1 MHKILSCVLS
11 TVFTLSTGLLSATLS
26 HAFANGQRSD
36 SSAASVKG
44 DSSEVIFFNFS
55 PQDSMFFFAA
65 NEEEIREASRLIEF
79 NRAKIQGGTLLISV
93 DGYCSSF
100 ETERLNYRMA
110 KLCSSQIK
118 SYFITNYGMKE
129 EYFVT
134 ANHAFAY
141 EGHPEIAVK
150 MLLVNSSPGG
160 ISQESHDAV
169 QAAAEV
175 ESSVLEESEDTQDEK
190 PARTVPSPEVKEEDS
205 VHTEDAALPD
215 GFASDEGSARSS
227 IGGWSFKTNIP
238 AWALV
243 VANAAVEYRF
253 SEHWSVD
260 FPVYYSCWTTARTYR
275 FRTLAIQPSL
285 RYWLSPEW
293 KGHFFG
299 VHLTTGQYNVSIDNN
314 TRYQDVNGMYGIGL
328 DYGYGLNLSEHWG
341 LEFNIGAGYI
351 YTKYNSFYN
360 IDNGALFNTSVKNYW
375 GLTRCGI
382 SIIYRL

>member
-1 MHKILSCVLS
+1 MRKLLSFMLS
-11 TVFTLSTGLLSATLS
+11 GVFAISAGTLSAAEYHS
-26 HAFANGQRSD
+26 HPPGPLNDSD
-36 SSAASVKG
+36 AASVNA
-44 DSSEVIFFNFS
+44 DSSEVIFFRFQ
-55 PQDSMFFFAA
+55 PKASMFFFSA
-65 NEEEIREASRLIEF
+65 NEEVILEAGELIES
-79 NRAKIQGGTLLISV
+79 NRAAIEDGRLLISV

-100 ETERLNYRMA
+100 KTERSNYQMA
-110 KLCSSQIK
+110 KLRSSQVK
-118 SYFITNYGMKE
+118 SYFITNSGMKE

-134 ANHAFAY
+134 ANHTYAY

-150 MLLVNSSPGG
+150 LSLLNREEETQDYAAPDVQTEPDESEEVPPEEEEFYLSREAAEDSSADTRDVSGPVQSSPA
-160 ISQESHDAV
+160 IDDKM
-169 QAAAEV
+169 
-175 ESSVLEESEDTQDEK
+175 SEYD
-190 PARTVPSPEVKEEDS
+190 R
-205 VHTEDAALPD
+205 
-215 GFASDEGSARSS
+215 
-227 IGGWSFKTNIP
+227 WSFKTNIP

-253 SEHWSVD
+253 AEHWSVD
-260 FPVYYSCWTTARTYR
+260 FPLYYSCWTTARTYR

-299 VHLTTGQYNVSIDNN
+299 VHLTTGQYNISVDRS

-351 YTKYNSFYN
+351 YTKYDSFYN
-360 IDNGALFNTSVKNYW
+360 IDNGALYDTSAENYW